1 MALSAPHLT
10 GIRGLSLADIELIL
24 QTAEQFKEVLQRPI
38 KKVPALRDY
47 TIANLFF
54 ENSTRTRLSFE
65 LAQKRLSA
73 DTITFA
79 AASSSV
85 KKGETLLDTVR
96 NILAMKVDMIVI
108 RHEHS
113 GVPHWLSAR
122 IKARIINAG
131 DGIQEHPTQALLDAY
146 TLKERFGALKGLR
159 VAIVGDIDHS
169 RVAKSNLDLL
179 VRLGAEVRVYG
190 PSVFM
195 PRGLEAAFG
204 VPKPSAKVEE
214 ALAWADA
221 VMVLR
226 IQLERMNMTYFAP
239 HEYQALYGVHRA
251 RYEASPNK
259 PVILHPGPINR
270 GVELSSD
277 MADLEGQSLILDQVE
292 NGVAVRMAIMYLL
305 GSKGALEAPAP
316 MY

>member
-1 MALSAPHLT
+1 
-10 GIRGLSLADIELIL
+10 
-24 QTAEQFKEVLQRPI
+24 
-38 KKVPALRDY
+38 
-47 TIANLFF
+47 
-54 ENSTRTRLSFE
+54 
-65 LAQKRLSA
+65 
-73 DTITFA
+73 
-79 AASSSV
+79 
-85 KKGETLLDTVR
+85 
-96 NILAMKVDMIVI
+96 MIVI

-131 DGIQEHPTQALLDAY
+131 DGLQEHPTQALLDAY
-146 TLKERFGALKGLR
+146 TLKERFGELKGLK
-159 VAIVGDIDHS
+159 VAIVGDIAHS

-179 VRLGAEVRVYG
+179 VRLGAEVRVFG
-190 PSVFM
+190 PSIFM
-195 PRGLEAAFG
+195 PRGLEEAFKI
-204 VPKPSAKVEE
+204 PKPSADIDA

-226 IQLERMNMTYFAP
+226 IQLERMDMKYFAP
-239 HEYQALYGVHRA
+239 HEYQALYGIHRA